1 SLPREISPPRLARSS
16 VRPDANHRPAR
27 HSSSPHADTRS
38 IHARL
43 TLQKVQCVADIQD
56 LMLRNEPLAT
66 DSYPSSHL
74 RESQPIICLH
84 CIDSLQKAAAFAP
97 SSVVNSHRYQ
107 SGRGKSGGNR
117 LDGRLALSPS
127 WRHNNRRRFAVC
139 AKPSRREEL
148 SVALNP
154 FAKEQE
160 ISGRDPGRKNCACHQ
175 ATLPTARSRLRFN
188 GRNEQSGSHYKNQ
201 KT

>member
-1 SLPREISPPRLARSS
+1 RGADRALRHGPLLVVLTPPPGWSRRAGRGVIHSEQRRTTPARLGAST
-16 VRPDANHRPAR
+16 VAPEDIHMAAR

-117 LDGRLALSPS
+117 L
-127 WRHNNRRRFAVC
+127 
-139 AKPSRREEL
+139 
-148 SVALNP
+148 
-154 FAKEQE
+154 
-160 ISGRDPGRKNCACHQ
+160 
-175 ATLPTARSRLRFN
+175 
-188 GRNEQSGSHYKNQ
+188 
-201 KT
+201 